1 MNLVVP
7 LKPLTVAKSRL
18 VGGGSPL
25 DEAGRAALVL
35 AMAMDTVTAAIAAG
49 NVGRVL
55 VAAAEPVEL
64 GVLVELG
71 AEVYPDGG
79 MPDLNGSLRHGA
91 DVLRADDPDCVV
103 GALQADLPALRPA
116 ELEAA
121 VAAVGSARAF
131 CADRAGSGTTLLLS
145 APGKPL
151 DPRFGPHSAR
161 AHVESG
167 AVAVTL
173 PVPTLRSD
181 VDTVEDLSHAR
192 MLGAGRYTRAA
203 LLSRLSRRPA
213 C

>member
-18 VGGGSPL
+18 AGGVSPL
-25 DEAGRAALVL
+25 DETGRATLVL
-35 AMAMDTVTAAIAAG
+35 AMAMDTVTAAIAAS
-49 NVGRVL
+49 NVDRVL

-91 DVLRADDPDCVV
+91 DVLRSDDPDCVV

-116 ELEAA
+116 ELESA
-121 VAAVGSARAF
+121 VAAVGGTRAF
-131 CADRAGSGTTLLLS
+131 CADRAGTGTTLLLS

-167 AVAVTL
+167 AAAVTL

-181 VDTVEDLSHAR
+181 VDTAEDLSHAR
-192 MLGAGRYTRAA
+192 MLGTGRYTSAA
-203 LLSRLSRRPA
+203 LLSRRPA